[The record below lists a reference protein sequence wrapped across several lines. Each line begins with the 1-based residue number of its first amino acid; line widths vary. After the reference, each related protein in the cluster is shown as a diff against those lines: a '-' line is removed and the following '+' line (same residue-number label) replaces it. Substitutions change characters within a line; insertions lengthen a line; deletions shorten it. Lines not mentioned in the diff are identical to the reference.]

1 MHLQGFCFLTLRCEL
16 SLHFIGSILQ
26 HVVHELSTLN
36 SFAIMFRPNELGI
49 CLFNKQLKVVIKHW
63 SLRNSL
69 GKQYYVNNT
78 SIYIWHRICISVH
91 FKILICGL
99 QISLTYYQNLVKSQ
113 FLRGNVCGMDDC
125 ESGQLQTWVRGHRPS
140 QFLCGN
146 LPQHFLEPHCWS
158 FCFSCPKMK
167 HKDCKVHG

>member
-1 MHLQGFCFLTLRCEL
+1 MKLFKVEQKVFCFCKYINWLYSMFCL
-16 SLHFIGSILQ
+16 SCISASSEVFLSYLKVWTVHFIGSILQ
-26 HVVHELSTLN
+26 SVVHELSTLN

-78 SIYIWHRICISVH
+78 SIYIWHRIYISVH

-99 QISLTYYQNLVKSQ
+99 QISLTYYQSLVKSQ
-113 FLRGNVCGMDDC
+113 FLRGNVCGIIFHSFIF
-125 ESGQLQTWVRGHRPS
+125 ELQV
-140 QFLCGN
+140 
-146 LPQHFLEPHCWS
+146 
-158 FCFSCPKMK
+158 
-167 HKDCKVHG
+167 